1 MAKNSIDHLLLMS
14 MKISKYIDSLSD
26 KYSQVE
32 KELLQR
38 ALDAAEK
45 AHKRQK
51 RASGEPY
58 INHCKAVA
66 TILAEMHVPPAVV
79 AAGLLHDT
87 VEDTGI
93 DFKELEREFGAEI
106 FDLVQAVTK
115 LGSLPRVS
123 KRGRRKAKKRD
134 KKVAVDEEMNQW
146 RAELASENLRKTFLA
161 MAEDPRVVLIKLAD
175 RLHNMRTLSYLPE
188 EKQKRIAQETMDLFA
203 PLASRIGIW
212 QMKWDLEDLSFRY
225 LEHEIY
231 HDIAK
236 QLDERRSERERK
248 MNKITTNITKI
259 MNKAGMQA
267 DVSGRPK
274 HIYSIYKKMKRKK
287 IPFNQ
292 LSDIRGVRIIVDTEE
307 ECYAAVGIIHMH
319 WRPLPGEFDDYIA
332 APKPSLYQSIH
343 TSVVYDD
350 GETLE
355 VQIRTPEMH
364 RKAEYGIAAH
374 WRYKE
379 GKKRDKDFEQRVA
392 YLRQMLEWQQD
403 VESAQ
408 EFVDGLKNEVFGD
421 RVYAFTPRGDILDLP
436 VGATPID
443 FAYNIHTEVGHRC
456 RGAKVN
462 GRLVALDHKLTTG
475 DQVEILTAK
484 RGGPSRDWLNENLEL
499 VKTKSAK
506 SKIKRWFKHQEK
518 DQNVESGTMMLEK
531 EAARL
536 DLGSEYDTAAL
547 AKGFNYDSPDDLLAA
562 IGCGDISLGRVVHAL
577 VVIKEGENSDFPA
590 QYQGEISRETSGD
603 ISVVGLK
610 GVKNQLAGCCNPTPG
625 DEIIGFITRGRGA
638 TIHRLDCRNI
648 LNVKDRE
655 RLVEVSWGSPV
666 RTFPVPIMI
675 KAYDR
680 DGLTKD
686 IATVLSNNSVSLS
699 ELRVDVDDNQGEAVF
714 NLILGVKNV
723 SDLRRTLDL
732 LERINNVYEARRVRS
747 A

>member
-1 MAKNSIDHLLLMS
+1 M
-14 MKISKYIDSLSD
+14 
-26 KYSQVE
+26 
-32 KELLQR
+32 
-38 ALDAAEK
+38 AEK
-45 AHKRQK
+45 AHRGQK
-51 RASGEPY
+51 RASSEPY

-66 TILAEMHVPPAVV
+66 TILADLHVPPAVV

-87 VEDTGI
+87 VEDTGVDI
-93 DFKELEREFGAEI
+93 NALKQDFGSEV

-123 KRGRRKAKKRD
+123 QSKSGKPKKKT
-134 KKVAVDEEMNQW
+134 KKSSTEEDTNLW

-175 RLHNMRTLSYLPE
+175 RLHNMRTLRYLPE

-225 LEHEIY
+225 LESEIY

-236 QLDERRSERERK
+236 QLDERRSEREKK
-248 MNKITTNITKI
+248 MAKIITNITKV
-259 MNKAGMQA
+259 MNQAGMQA
-267 DVSGRPK
+267 DISGRPK
-274 HIYSIYKKMKRKK
+274 HIYSIYKKMKDKK
-287 IPFNQ
+287 IPFEQ
-292 LSDIRGVRIIVDTEE
+292 LSDIRGVRIVVESEE
-307 ECYAAVGIIHMH
+307 ECYAAVGIVHMH

-343 TSVVYDD
+343 TAVVYED
-350 GETLE
+350 GKTLE
-355 VQIRTPEMH
+355 IQIRTPEMH
-364 RKAEYGIAAH
+364 YKAEYGIAAH

-379 GKKRDKDFEQRVA
+379 GQKRDKDFEQRVA

-408 EFVDGLKNEVFGD
+408 EYVEGLRTEVFGD

-436 VGATPID
+436 VGSTAID

-462 GRLVALDHKLTTG
+462 GRLVSLDHKLATG

-484 RGGPSRDWLNENLEL
+484 RGGPSRDWLNDNLEL

-506 SKIKRWFKHQEK
+506 SKIRRWFKFQEK
-518 DQNVESGTMMLEK
+518 EQNVESGSLMLSK
-531 EAARL
+531 EAGRL
-536 DLGSEYDTAAL
+536 DLGTDFDTDTLAA
-547 AKGFNYDSPDDLLAA
+547 KFNYENSEDLLAA

-577 VVIKEGENSDFPA
+577 VVLKEGESSIFPA
-590 QYQGEISRETSGD
+590 HYQGEISRETSGD

-625 DEIIGFITRGRGA
+625 DQIIGFITRGRGA

-666 RTFPVPIMI
+666 RTFPVPILI

-686 IATVLSNNSVSLS
+686 IATVLSNNSVSLT
-699 ELRVDVDDNQGEAVF
+699 ELRVDVDENQGEAVF
-714 NLILGVKNV
+714 NLVLGVKNV
-723 SDLRRTLDL
+723 SELRRTLDL
-732 LERINNVYEARRVRS
+732 LERINNVYEARRIKS
-747 A
+747 I

>member
-1 MAKNSIDHLLLMS
+1 ME
-14 MKISKYIDSLSD
+14 ISKFISSLSE
-26 KYSQVE
+26 KYSRVE

-38 ALDAAEK
+38 ALEVAEK
-45 AHKRQK
+45 AHKGQK

-66 TILAEMHVPPAVV
+66 SILAEMHVPPVVV

-87 VEDTGI
+87 VEDT
-93 DFKELEREFGAEI
+93 ELDLQDLKREFGKEI
-106 FDLVQAVTK
+106 FELVQAVTK

-123 KRGRRKAKKRD
+123 KISQTGKSNPMD
-134 KKVAVDEEMNQW
+134 KETKNEEEVKQW

-175 RLHNMRTLSYLPE
+175 RLHNMRTLSYLPL
-188 EKQKRIAQETMDLFA
+188 EKQQRIAQETMDLFA

-212 QMKWDLEDLSFRY
+212 QIKWDLEDLAFRY
-225 LEHEIY
+225 IESEIY

-248 MNKITTNITKI
+248 MKKIINHITKV
-259 MNKAGMQA
+259 MNQEGMQA
-267 DVSGRPK
+267 DVTGRPK
-274 HIYSIYKKMKRKK
+274 HIFSIYKKMKSKK
-287 IPFNQ
+287 IPFNE
-292 LSDIRGVRIIVDTEE
+292 LSDIRGVRIVVPTEE
-307 ECYAAVGIIHMH
+307 DCYAAVGIIHLH
-319 WRPLPGEFDDYIA
+319 WRPMPGEFDDYIA

-364 RKAEYGIAAH
+364 RRAEYGIAAH

-462 GRLVALDHKLTTG
+462 GRLVSLDHKLATG

-499 VKTKSAK
+499 VKTKSARG
-506 SKIKRWFKHQEK
+506 KIKRWFKQLEK
-518 DQNVESGTMMLEK
+518 EHNVESGKAQLEK
-531 EAARL
+531 EISRL
-536 DLGSEYDTAAL
+536 DLGSDIDYEAL
-547 AKGFNYDSPDDLLAA
+547 ANNFNYDNAEDLFAA
-562 IGCGDISLGRVVHAL
+562 IGCSDISMGRVVHAL
-577 VVIKEGENSDFPA
+577 GLIKEGDSPVFSS
-590 QYQGEISRETSGD
+590 QYGDEISRETSRD
-603 ISVVGLK
+603 VVVVGLK
-610 GVKNQLAGCCNPTPG
+610 GLRNQLAGCCNPTPG

-638 TIHRLDCRNI
+638 TIHRMDCANI
-648 LNVKDRE
+648 LNVKDKE
-655 RLVEVSWGSPV
+655 RLVEVSWGAPI
-666 RTFPVPIMI
+666 RTFPVPIII

-680 DGLTKD
+680 DGLTRD
-686 IATVLSNNSVSLS
+686 IATVLSNNGVSLT
-699 ELRVDVDDNQGEAVF
+699 ELSVEVDQNQGEAIF
-714 NLILGVKNV
+714 NLVLGVRNV
-723 SDLRRTLDL
+723 AELRRTLDL
-732 LERINNVYEARRVRS
+732 LERINNVFEARRVR
-747 A
+747 AI

>member
-1 MAKNSIDHLLLMS
+1 MA
-14 MKISKYIDSLSD
+14 ISKYIENLSD
-26 KYSQVE
+26 KYSQVD

-38 ALDAAEK
+38 ALDVAEK
-45 AHKRQK
+45 AHNKQK

-66 TILAEMHVPPAVV
+66 SILAEMHVPPAVV

-93 DFKELEREFGAEI
+93 DFKDLKREFGKEI
-106 FDLVQAVTK
+106 FNLVQAVTK

-123 KRGRRKAKKRD
+123 KNTERKQKSTSDEIRGKSD
-134 KKVAVDEEMNQW
+134 VTNDPSLW

-175 RLHNMRTLSYLPE
+175 RLHNMRTLRYLPE

-225 LEHEIY
+225 LEKEIY

-248 MNKITTNITKI
+248 MRKITNKITGVMK
-259 MNKAGMQA
+259 KAGMQA
-267 DVSGRPK
+267 EVTGRPK
-274 HIYSIYKKMKRKK
+274 HIYSIYRKMKRKK
-287 IPFNQ
+287 IPFNE
-292 LSDIRGVRIIVDTEE
+292 LSDIRGVRIVVPSEE

-319 WRPLPGEFDDYIA
+319 WRPIQGEFDDYIA

-343 TSVVYDD
+343 TSVIYED

-364 RKAEYGIAAH
+364 SKAEYGIAAH

-379 GKKRDKDFEQRVA
+379 DGQKRDKDFEQRVA

-421 RVYAFTPRGDILDLP
+421 RVYVFTPRGDIIDLP
-436 VGATPID
+436 VGSTPID

-462 GRLVALDHKLTTG
+462 SRLVSLDHKLATG

-484 RGGPSRDWLNENLEL
+484 RGGPSRDWMNENLEL
-499 VKTKSAK
+499 VKTKSAI
-506 SKIKRWFKHQEK
+506 SKIKRWFKQQEK
-518 DQNVESGTMMLEK
+518 EQNVESGLSLLEK
-531 EAARL
+531 EISRF
-536 DLGSEYDTAAL
+536 DLGKDIEYGDL
-547 AKGFNYDSPDDLLAA
+547 AKSFNYEAEEDLFAA
-562 IGCGDISLGRVVHAL
+562 IGCGDISVGRVVHAL
-577 VVIKEGENSDFPA
+577 VIVKEGDSTGFAA
-590 QYQGEISRETSGD
+590 QIQEEISRETSGD
-603 ISVVGLK
+603 IAVVGLR

-638 TIHRLDCRNI
+638 TIHRKDCANV
-648 LNVKDRE
+648 LNTRDQE

-666 RTFPVPIMI
+666 RTFPVPIII

-686 IATVLSNNSVSLS
+686 IATVLSNNNVRLS
-699 ELRVDVDDNQGEAVF
+699 ELRVDVDENQGEASF
-714 NLILGVKNV
+714 NMVLGVRNV
-723 SDLRRTLDL
+723 LELQRILDL
-732 LERINNVYEARRVRS
+732 LERINNVYEARRIR
-747 A
+747 AI

>member
-1 MAKNSIDHLLLMS
+1 ME
-14 MKISKYIDSLSD
+14 ISDYIEGLSER
-26 KYSQVE
+26 YSPVD

-38 ALDAAEK
+38 ALDVAEK
-45 AHKRQK
+45 AHQNQK

-58 INHCKAVA
+58 LNHCKAVA
-66 TILAEMHVPPAVV
+66 SILAEMHVPPAVV

-87 VEDTGI
+87 VEDTGMDPEDI
-93 DFKELEREFGAEI
+93 KRDFGKEV

-123 KRGRRKAKKRD
+123 SIQASAGNDSKNPQKQEE
-134 KKVAVDEEMNQW
+134 VDGKQW

-175 RLHNMRTLSYLPE
+175 RLHNMRTLRYLPE

-212 QMKWDLEDLSFRY
+212 QIKWDLEDLAFRY
-225 LEHEIY
+225 LEPETY
-231 HDIAK
+231 HDIAR

-248 MNKITTNITKI
+248 MNKIISHITDV
-259 MNKAGMQA
+259 MNREGMNA
-267 DVSGRPK
+267 EVSGRPK
-274 HIYSIYKKMKRKK
+274 HIYSIYRKMKRKK
-287 IPFNQ
+287 VPFKE
-292 LSDIRGVRIIVDTEE
+292 LSDIRGVRIIVPTEE
-307 ECYAAVGIIHMH
+307 ECYAAVGIIHLH

-408 EFVDGLKNEVFGD
+408 EFVDGLKEEVFGD

-462 GRLVALDHKLTTG
+462 GRLVPLDHKLSTG

-499 VKTKSAK
+499 VKTKNARA
-506 SKIKRWFKHQEK
+506 KIKRWFKQQEK
-518 DQNVESGTMMLEK
+518 EKNVESGIQLLEK
-531 EAARL
+531 EIARL
-536 DLGSEYDTAAL
+536 DLGGDIDYLDL
-547 AKGFNYDSPDDLLAA
+547 AKHFKYDSDEDFFAA
-562 IGCGDISLGRVVHAL
+562 IGCSDISLGRIVHAL
-577 VVIKEGENSDFPA
+577 AVIKEGESPA
-590 QYQGEISRETSGD
+590 LLTHYQEEISRETSGD
-603 ISVVGLK
+603 IVVVGLK

-638 TIHRLDCRNI
+638 TIHRKDCSNI
-648 LNVKDRE
+648 LNIKDKE

-666 RTFPVPIMI
+666 RTFPVPVII

-686 IATVLSNNSVSLS
+686 IATVLSNTGVSLT
-699 ELRVDVDDNQGEAVF
+699 ELRVDVDEGQGEAVF
-714 NLILGVKNV
+714 NLVLGVRNV
-723 SDLRRTLDL
+723 TDLRRTLDL

-747 A
+747 V

>member
-1 MAKNSIDHLLLMS
+1 ME
-14 MKISKYIDSLSD
+14 ISEYVEGLSER
-26 KYSQVE
+26 YSAVD

-38 ALDAAEK
+38 ALDVAEK
-45 AHKRQK
+45 AHRGQK

-66 TILAEMHVPPAVV
+66 SILAEMHVPPAVV

-87 VEDTGI
+87 VEDTGMDPEI
-93 DFKELEREFGAEI
+93 LQREFGKEI
-106 FDLVQAVTK
+106 YQLVQAVTK
-115 LGSLPRVS
+115 LGALPRVS
-123 KRGRRKAKKRD
+123 TAPTAGGTTGGDQQRKE
-134 KKVAVDEEMNQW
+134 DEEGKQW

-175 RLHNMRTLSYLPE
+175 RLHNMRTLRYLPE

-212 QMKWDLEDLSFRY
+212 QIKWDLEDLAFRY
-225 LEHEIY
+225 LDPEIY
-231 HDIAK
+231 HDIAR

-248 MNKITTNITKI
+248 MEKIIKHITEV
-259 MNKAGMQA
+259 MSQEGMKAEI
-267 DVSGRPK
+267 SGRPK
-274 HIYSIYKKMKRKK
+274 HIYSIYRKMKRKK
-287 IPFNQ
+287 IPFSE
-292 LSDIRGVRIIVDTEE
+292 LSDIRGVRIIVPTEE
-307 ECYAAVGIIHMH
+307 ECYAAVGIIHLH

-364 RKAEYGIAAH
+364 SKAEYGIAAH

-379 GKKRDKDFEQRVA
+379 GQKRDRDFEQRVA

-462 GRLVALDHKLTTG
+462 GRLVSLDYKLSTG

-499 VKTKSAK
+499 VKSKNARG
-506 SKIKRWFKHQEK
+506 KIKRWFKQQEK
-518 DQNVESGTMMLEK
+518 EKNVESGIQLLEK
-531 EAARL
+531 EIARL
-536 DLGSEYDTAAL
+536 DLGGDIDYLDL
-547 AKGFNYDSPDDLLAA
+547 AKRFNYDTDEDFFAA
-562 IGCGDISLGRVVHAL
+562 IGCSDISLGRIVHAL
-577 VVIKEGENSDFPA
+577 AVIKEGDSLILPTHSPE
-590 QYQGEISRETSGD
+590 ELSRETSRD
-603 ISVVGLK
+603 VVVVGLK

-638 TIHRLDCRNI
+638 TIHRKDCANI
-648 LNVKDRE
+648 LNVKDKE

-666 RTFPVPIMI
+666 RTFPVPVII

-686 IATVLSNNSVSLS
+686 IATVLSNNGVSLS
-699 ELRVDVDDNQGEAVF
+699 ELRVDVDEGQGEAVF
-714 NLILGVKNV
+714 NLVLGVKNV
-723 SDLRRTLDL
+723 TDLRRTLDL

>member
-1 MAKNSIDHLLLMS
+1 
-14 MKISKYIDSLSD
+14 MKISKYIEKLSE
-26 KYSQVE
+26 KYSPVE

-38 ALDAAEK
+38 ALEVAEK
-45 AHKRQK
+45 AHQGQK

-66 TILAEMHVPPAVV
+66 SILAEMHVPAVIV

-87 VEDTGI
+87 VEDTGF
-93 DFKELEREFGAEI
+93 DFEELKREFGSEI
-106 FDLVQAVTK
+106 FNLVQAVTK
-115 LGSLPRVS
+115 LGTLPRVS
-123 KRGRRKAKKRD
+123 RPLD
-134 KKVAVDEEMNQW
+134 KKITSGKEEGKRSSEKVSDPSLW

-203 PLASRIGIW
+203 PLANRIGIW

-225 LEHEIY
+225 LEPEIY
-231 HDIAK
+231 QDIAK

-248 MNKITTNITKI
+248 MKKISNHITTV
-259 MNKAGMQA
+259 MAQAGMHA
-267 DVSGRPK
+267 EVTGRPK
-274 HIYSIYKKMKRKK
+274 HIYSIYRKMKRKK
-287 IPFNQ
+287 IPFNE
-292 LSDIRGVRIIVDTEE
+292 LSDIRGVRIVVPTEE
-307 ECYAAVGIIHMH
+307 ECYAAVGITHMH

-343 TSVVYDD
+343 TSVVYED

-364 RKAEYGIAAH
+364 SKAEYGIAAH

-379 GKKRDKDFEQRVA
+379 GQKRDKDFEQRVA

-421 RVYAFTPRGDILDLP
+421 RVYAFTPRGDIIDLP

-462 GRLVALDHKLTTG
+462 SRLVSLDHKLATG

-499 VKTKSAK
+499 VKTKSAR
-506 SKIKRWFKHQEK
+506 SKIRRWFKFQEK
-518 DQNVESGTMMLEK
+518 EQNVESGLSLLEK
-531 EAARL
+531 EVSRL
-536 DLGSEYDTAAL
+536 DLGTDINFADLAKSFHYDTSEDFFAAV
-547 AKGFNYDSPDDLLAA
+547 
-562 IGCGDISLGRVVHAL
+562 GCGDISVGKVVHAL
-577 VVIKEGENSDFPA
+577 V
-590 QYQGEISRETSGD
+590 
-603 ISVVGLK
+603 
-610 GVKNQLAGCCNPTPG
+610 
-625 DEIIGFITRGRGA
+625 
-638 TIHRLDCRNI
+638 NI
-648 LNVKDRE
+648 
-655 RLVEVSWGSPV
+655 
-666 RTFPVPIMI
+666 
-675 KAYDR
+675 
-680 DGLTKD
+680 
-686 IATVLSNNSVSLS
+686 
-699 ELRVDVDDNQGEAVF
+699 
-714 NLILGVKNV
+714 
-723 SDLRRTLDL
+723 
-732 LERINNVYEARRVRS
+732 
-747 A
+747 

>member
-1 MAKNSIDHLLLMS
+1 ME
-14 MKISKYIDSLSD
+14 ISEFVASLSN
-26 KYSQVE
+26 KYTQVD

-38 ALDAAEK
+38 ALETAEK
-45 AHKRQK
+45 AHQGQT

-66 TILAEMHVPPAVV
+66 SILAEMHVPPIVV

-87 VEDTGI
+87 VEDTAV
-93 DFKELEREFGAEI
+93 DLKDLKREFGKEI
-106 FDLVQAVTK
+106 YDLVQAVTK

-123 KRGRRKAKKRD
+123 KSTTGSGLGQKEKIGK
-134 KKVAVDEEMNQW
+134 DEEEEKQW

-175 RLHNMRTLSYLPE
+175 RLHNMRTLNYLPE
-188 EKQKRIAQETMDLFA
+188 EKQQRIAQETMDLFA

-212 QMKWDLEDLSFRY
+212 QIKWDLEDLAFRY
-225 LEHEIY
+225 LEPELY
-231 HDIAK
+231 HDIAN

-248 MNKITTNITKI
+248 MKKIITNITKV
-259 MNKAGMQA
+259 MNQEGMQA
-267 DVSGRPK
+267 EITGRPK
-274 HIYSIYKKMKRKK
+274 HIYSIYKKMNSKK
-287 IPFNQ
+287 IPFSQ
-292 LSDIRGVRIIVDTEE
+292 LSDIRGVRIVVPNEE
-307 ECYAAVGIIHMH
+307 DCYAAVGIIHLH

-343 TSVVYDD
+343 TSVVYED

-364 RKAEYGIAAH
+364 HRAEYGIAAH

-403 VESAQ
+403 VETAQ

-436 VGATPID
+436 IGATPID

-462 GRLVALDHKLTTG
+462 GRLVPLDHKLSTG

-499 VKTKSAK
+499 VKTKSARG
-506 SKIKRWFKHQEK
+506 KIKRWFKQLEK
-518 DQNVESGTMMLEK
+518 EQNVESGKLLLEK
-531 EAARL
+531 EIARL
-536 DLGSEYDTAAL
+536 DLGSDIDFSMLAAN
-547 AKGFNYDSPDDLLAA
+547 FNYDTTEDLFAA
-562 IGCGDISLGRVVHAL
+562 VGCSDISIGRVVHAL
-577 VVIKEGENSDFPA
+577 AVIKEGDSPIIAGHYGD
-590 QYQGEISRETSGD
+590 EISRETSKD
-603 ISVVGLK
+603 IVVVGLK
-610 GVKNQLAGCCNPTPG
+610 GLKTQLAGCCNPTPG

-638 TIHRLDCRNI
+638 TIHRKDCANI
-648 LNVKDRE
+648 LNVNDKE
-655 RLVEVSWGSPV
+655 RLVEVSWGTPI
-666 RTFPVPIMI
+666 RTFPVPIVV

-680 DGLTKD
+680 DGLTRD

-699 ELRVDVDDNQGEAVF
+699 ELRVDVDENQGEAIF
-714 NLILGVKNV
+714 NLVLGVKNV
-723 SDLRRTLDL
+723 AELRRTLDL
-732 LERINNVYEARRVRS
+732 LERINNVFEARRVRS

>member
-1 MAKNSIDHLLLMS
+1 MA
-14 MKISKYIDSLSD
+14 ISKFIDSLSE
-26 KYSQVE
+26 KYSQVD

-38 ALDAAEK
+38 ALDVAEK
-45 AHKRQK
+45 AHRGQK
-51 RASGEPY
+51 RASSEPY

-66 TILAEMHVPPAVV
+66 TILADLQVPPAVV

-87 VEDTGI
+87 VEDTGVDI
-93 DFKELEREFGAEI
+93 NALKQDFGSEV

-123 KRGRRKAKKRD
+123 QSKSGKPKKKT
-134 KKVAVDEEMNQW
+134 KKSSTEEDTNLW

-175 RLHNMRTLSYLPE
+175 RLHNMRTLRYLPE
-188 EKQKRIAQETMDLFA
+188 EKQKRIAQETIDLFA

-225 LEHEIY
+225 LESEIY

-236 QLDERRSERERK
+236 QLDERRSEREKK
-248 MNKITTNITKI
+248 MAKIITNITKV
-259 MNKAGMQA
+259 MNQAGMQA
-267 DVSGRPK
+267 DISGRPK
-274 HIYSIYKKMKRKK
+274 HIYSIYKKMKDKK
-287 IPFNQ
+287 IPFEQ
-292 LSDIRGVRIIVDTEE
+292 LSDIRGVRIIVESEE
-307 ECYAAVGIIHMH
+307 ECYAAVGIVHMH

-343 TSVVYDD
+343 TAVVYED
-350 GETLE
+350 GKTLE
-355 VQIRTPEMH
+355 IQIRTPEMH
-364 RKAEYGIAAH
+364 HKAEYGIAAH

-379 GKKRDKDFEQRVA
+379 GQKRDKDFEQRVA
-392 YLRQMLEWQQD
+392 FLRQMLEWQQD

-408 EFVDGLKNEVFGD
+408 EYVEGLRTEVFGD

-436 VGATPID
+436 VGSTAID

-462 GRLVALDHKLTTG
+462 GRLVSLDHKLATG

-484 RGGPSRDWLNENLEL
+484 RGGPSRDWLNDNLEL

-506 SKIKRWFKHQEK
+506 SKIRRWFKFQEK
-518 DQNVESGTMMLEK
+518 EQNVESGSLMLSK
-531 EAARL
+531 EAGRL
-536 DLGSEYDTAAL
+536 DLGTDFDTDTLAA
-547 AKGFNYDSPDDLLAA
+547 KFNYENSEDLLAA

-577 VVIKEGENSDFPA
+577 VVLKEGESSIFPA
-590 QYQGEISRETSGD
+590 HYQGEISRETSGD

-625 DEIIGFITRGRGA
+625 DQIIGFITRGRGA

-666 RTFPVPIMI
+666 RTFPVPILI

-686 IATVLSNNSVSLS
+686 IATVLSNNSVSLT
-699 ELRVDVDDNQGEAVF
+699 ELRVDVDENQGEAVF
-714 NLILGVKNV
+714 NLVLGVKNV
-723 SDLRRTLDL
+723 SELRRTLDL
-732 LERINNVYEARRVRS
+732 LERINNVYEARRIKS
-747 A
+747 I

>member
-1 MAKNSIDHLLLMS
+1 MT
-14 MKISKYIDSLSD
+14 ISKFIDSLSD
-26 KYSQVE
+26 KYSQVD

-38 ALDAAEK
+38 ALDVAEK
-45 AHKRQK
+45 AHRGQK
-51 RASGEPY
+51 RASSEPY

-66 TILAEMHVPPAVV
+66 TILADLHVPPTVV

-87 VEDTGI
+87 VEDTGVDI
-93 DFKELEREFGAEI
+93 NALKQDFGSEV

-123 KRGRRKAKKRD
+123 QSKSGKPKKKT
-134 KKVAVDEEMNQW
+134 KKSATDEDTNLW

-175 RLHNMRTLSYLPE
+175 RLHNMRTLRYLPE

-225 LEHEIY
+225 LESEIY

-236 QLDERRSERERK
+236 QLDERRSEREKK
-248 MNKITTNITKI
+248 MAKIITNITKV
-259 MNKAGMQA
+259 MNQAGMQA
-267 DVSGRPK
+267 DISGRPK
-274 HIYSIYKKMKRKK
+274 HIYSIYKKMKDKK
-287 IPFNQ
+287 IPFEQ
-292 LSDIRGVRIIVDTEE
+292 LSDIRGVRIVVESEE
-307 ECYAAVGIIHMH
+307 ECYAAVGIVHMH

-343 TSVVYDD
+343 TAVVYED
-350 GETLE
+350 GKTLE
-355 VQIRTPEMH
+355 IQIRTPEMH
-364 RKAEYGIAAH
+364 HKAEYGIAAH

-379 GKKRDKDFEQRVA
+379 GQKRDKDFEQRVA

-408 EFVDGLKNEVFGD
+408 EYVEGLRTEVFGD

-436 VGATPID
+436 VGSTAID

-462 GRLVALDHKLTTG
+462 GRLVSLDHKLATG

-484 RGGPSRDWLNENLEL
+484 RGGPSRDWLNDNLEL

-506 SKIKRWFKHQEK
+506 SKIRRWFKFQEK
-518 DQNVESGTMMLEK
+518 EQNVESGSLMLSK
-531 EAARL
+531 EAGRL
-536 DLGSEYDTAAL
+536 DLGTDFDTDAL
-547 AKGFNYDSPDDLLAA
+547 AAKFNYENSEDLLAA

-577 VVIKEGENSDFPA
+577 VVLKEGESSIFPA
-590 QYQGEISRETSGD
+590 HYQGEISRETSGD

-625 DEIIGFITRGRGA
+625 DQIIGFITRGRGA
-638 TIHRLDCRNI
+638 TIYRLDCRNI

-666 RTFPVPIMI
+666 RTFPVPILI

-686 IATVLSNNSVSLS
+686 IATVLSNNSVSLT
-699 ELRVDVDDNQGEAVF
+699 ELRVDVDENQGEAVF
-714 NLILGVKNV
+714 NLVLGVKNV
-723 SDLRRTLDL
+723 SELRRTLDL
-732 LERINNVYEARRVRS
+732 LERINNVYEARRIRS
-747 A
+747 I

>member
-1 MAKNSIDHLLLMS
+1 MD
-14 MKISKYIDSLSD
+14 ISKYIENLSD
-26 KYSQVE
+26 KYSQVD

-38 ALDAAEK
+38 ALDFAEK
-45 AHKRQK
+45 AHKKQK

-66 TILAEMHVPPAVV
+66 SILAEMHVPPAVV

-93 DFKELEREFGAEI
+93 DFKELKREFGKEI
-106 FDLVQAVTK
+106 YNLVQAVTK

-123 KRGRRKAKKRD
+123 KNTEDKQAAASD
-134 KKVAVDEEMNQW
+134 KKKGKSGVVNDPSLW

-175 RLHNMRTLSYLPE
+175 RLHNMRTLGYLPE

-225 LEHEIY
+225 LEEEIY
-231 HDIAK
+231 HDIAR

-248 MNKITTNITKI
+248 MRKIINQITGI
-259 MNKAGMQA
+259 MKKAGMQTE
-267 DVSGRPK
+267 VTGRPK
-274 HIYSIYKKMKRKK
+274 HIYSIYRKMKRKK
-287 IPFNQ
+287 IPFSE
-292 LSDIRGVRIIVDTEE
+292 LSDIRGVRIIVPSEE

-319 WRPLPGEFDDYIA
+319 WRPLQGEFDDYIA

-343 TSVVYDD
+343 TSVIYED

-364 RKAEYGIAAH
+364 SKAEYGIAAH

-379 GKKRDKDFEQRVA
+379 GRKRDKDFEQRVA

-421 RVYAFTPRGDILDLP
+421 RVYAFTPRGDIIDLP

-462 GRLVALDHKLTTG
+462 SRLVSLDHKLATG

-499 VKTKSAK
+499 VKTKSAI
-506 SKIKRWFKHQEK
+506 SKIRRWFKLQEK
-518 DQNVESGTMMLEK
+518 EQNVESGLSLLEK
-531 EAARL
+531 EISRL
-536 DLGSEYDTAAL
+536 DLGKDIEYEAL
-547 AKGFNYDSPDDLLAA
+547 AKSFNYEAEEDLFAA
-562 IGCGDISLGRVVHAL
+562 IGCGDISIGRVVHAL
-577 VVIKEGENSDFPA
+577 IIVKEGDTTGFSA
-590 QYQGEISRETSGD
+590 QFQEEISRETSGD
-603 ISVVGLK
+603 IAVVGLR
-610 GVKNQLAGCCNPTPG
+610 GVKNQLASCCNPTPG

-638 TIHRLDCRNI
+638 TIHRKDCVNI
-648 LNVKDRE
+648 LNTRDKE

-666 RTFPVPIMI
+666 RTFPVPIII

-686 IATVLSNNSVSLS
+686 IATVLSNNNVRLS
-699 ELRVDVDDNQGEAVF
+699 ELRVDVDENQGEASF
-714 NLILGVKNV
+714 NLVLGVRNV
-723 SDLRRTLDL
+723 LELQRTLDL
-732 LERINNVYEARRVRS
+732 LERINNVYEARRIRS
-747 A
+747 I

>member
-1 MAKNSIDHLLLMS
+1 MT
-14 MKISKYIDSLSD
+14 ISKYIENLSD
-26 KYSQVE
+26 KYSQVD

-38 ALDAAEK
+38 ALDVAEK
-45 AHKRQK
+45 AHNKQK

-66 TILAEMHVPPAVV
+66 SILAEMHVPPAVV

-93 DFKELEREFGAEI
+93 DFKDLKREFGKEI
-106 FDLVQAVTK
+106 FNLVQAVTK

-123 KRGRRKAKKRD
+123 KNTERKQKSTSDEIRGKSDATND
-134 KKVAVDEEMNQW
+134 PSLW

-175 RLHNMRTLSYLPE
+175 RLHNMRTLRYLPE

-225 LEHEIY
+225 LETEIY

-248 MNKITTNITKI
+248 MRKITNKITGVMK
-259 MNKAGMQA
+259 KAGMQ
-267 DVSGRPK
+267 VEVTGRPK
-274 HIYSIYKKMKRKK
+274 HIYSIYRKMKRKK
-287 IPFNQ
+287 IPFNE
-292 LSDIRGVRIIVDTEE
+292 LSDIRGVRIVVPSEE

-319 WRPLPGEFDDYIA
+319 WRPIQGEFDDYIA

-343 TSVVYDD
+343 TSVIYED

-364 RKAEYGIAAH
+364 SKAEYGIAAH

-379 GKKRDKDFEQRVA
+379 DGQKRDKDFEQRVA

-421 RVYAFTPRGDILDLP
+421 RVYVFTPRGDIIDLP
-436 VGATPID
+436 VGSTPID

-462 GRLVALDHKLTTG
+462 SRLVSLDHKLATG

-484 RGGPSRDWLNENLEL
+484 RGGPSRDWMNENLEL
-499 VKTKSAK
+499 VKTKSAI
-506 SKIKRWFKHQEK
+506 SKIKRWFKQQEK
-518 DQNVESGTMMLEK
+518 EQNVESGLSLLEK
-531 EAARL
+531 EISRF
-536 DLGSEYDTAAL
+536 DLGKDIDYGDLS
-547 AKGFNYDSPDDLLAA
+547 KSFNYEAEEDLFAA
-562 IGCGDISLGRVVHAL
+562 IGCGDISVGRVVHAL
-577 VVIKEGENSDFPA
+577 VIVKEGDSTGFAA
-590 QYQGEISRETSGD
+590 QIQEEISRETSGD
-603 ISVVGLK
+603 IAVVGLR

-638 TIHRLDCRNI
+638 TIHRKDCANV
-648 LNVKDRE
+648 LNTRDQE

-666 RTFPVPIMI
+666 RTFPVPIII

-686 IATVLSNNSVSLS
+686 IATVLSNNNVRLS
-699 ELRVDVDDNQGEAVF
+699 ELRVDVDENQGEASF
-714 NLILGVKNV
+714 NMVLGVRNV
-723 SDLRRTLDL
+723 LELQRILDL
-732 LERINNVYEARRVRS
+732 LERINNVYEARRIRS
-747 A
+747 L

>member
-1 MAKNSIDHLLLMS
+1 ME
-14 MKISKYIDSLSD
+14 ISKFILSLSD
-26 KYSQVE
+26 KYSQVD

-38 ALDAAEK
+38 ALEIAEK
-45 AHKRQK
+45 AHQGQK

-66 TILAEMHVPPAVV
+66 SILAEMHVPPVVV

-87 VEDTGI
+87 VEDT
-93 DFKELEREFGAEI
+93 DLDLQDLRREFGTEV

-123 KRGRRKAKKRD
+123 STQLAGKAGAAD
-134 KKVAVDEEMNQW
+134 HGAGSVEETKQW

-175 RLHNMRTLSYLPE
+175 RLHNMRTLRYLPP
-188 EKQKRIAQETMDLFA
+188 EKQQRIAQETMDLFA

-212 QMKWDLEDLSFRY
+212 QIKWDLEDLAFRY
-225 LEHEIY
+225 LEPEIY

-248 MNKITTNITKI
+248 MRGIIKNITKV
-259 MNKAGMQA
+259 MNQEGMQA
-267 DVSGRPK
+267 DVTGRPK
-274 HIYSIYKKMKRKK
+274 HIYSIFKKMKSKK
-287 IPFNQ
+287 IPFEE
-292 LSDIRGVRIIVDTEE
+292 LSDIRGVRIVVPSEE
-307 ECYAAVGIIHMH
+307 ACYAAVGIIHLH

-364 RKAEYGIAAH
+364 RRAEYGIAAH

-379 GKKRDKDFEQRVA
+379 GQKRDKDFEQRVA

-462 GRLVALDHKLTTG
+462 GRLVSLDHKLATG

-499 VKTKSAK
+499 VKTKSARG
-506 SKIKRWFKHQEK
+506 KIKRWFKQLEK
-518 DQNVESGTMMLEK
+518 EQNVESGKILLDK
-531 EAARL
+531 EVSRL
-536 DLGSEYDTAAL
+536 DLDSDIDYTAL
-547 AKGFNYDSPDDLLAA
+547 AKNFNYDTDEDLFAA
-562 IGCGDISLGRVVHAL
+562 IGCSDISMGRVVHAL
-577 VVIKEGENSDFPA
+577 AVIKEGDSPVFSG
-590 QYQGEISRETSGD
+590 QYGDEISRETSRD
-603 ISVVGLK
+603 VVVVGLK
-610 GVKNQLAGCCNPTPG
+610 GLKNQLAGCCNPTPG
-625 DEIIGFITRGRGA
+625 DEIVGFITRGRGA
-638 TIHRLDCRNI
+638 TIHRKDCANI
-648 LNVKDRE
+648 LNVKDME
-655 RLVEVSWGSPV
+655 RLVEVSWGSPF
-666 RTFPVPIMI
+666 RTFPVPIVI

-680 DGLTKD
+680 DGLTRD
-686 IATVLSNNSVSLS
+686 IATVLSNNGISLS
-699 ELRVDVDDNQGEAVF
+699 ELKVEVDQNQGEAIF
-714 NLILGVKNV
+714 NLVLGVKNV
-723 SDLRRTLDL
+723 TELRRTLDL
-732 LERINNVYEARRVRS
+732 LERISNVFEARRVRS
-747 A
+747 V

>member
-1 MAKNSIDHLLLMS
+1 MA
-14 MKISKYIDSLSD
+14 ISKYIENLSD
-26 KYSQVE
+26 KYSQVD

-38 ALDAAEK
+38 ALDLAEK
-45 AHKRQK
+45 AHNKQK

-66 TILAEMHVPPAVV
+66 SILAEMHVPPAVV

-93 DFKELEREFGAEI
+93 DFKDLKREFGKEI
-106 FDLVQAVTK
+106 YNLVQAVTK

-123 KRGRRKAKKRD
+123 KNTESKQPSASEKKRGKSGEISD
-134 KKVAVDEEMNQW
+134 PSLW

-175 RLHNMRTLSYLPE
+175 RLHNMRTLGYLPE

-225 LEHEIY
+225 LEEEIY
-231 HDIAK
+231 HDIAR

-248 MNKITTNITKI
+248 MRRIINQITGI
-259 MNKAGMQA
+259 MKKAGMQA
-267 DVSGRPK
+267 EVTGRPK
-274 HIYSIYKKMKRKK
+274 HIYSIYRKMKRKK
-287 IPFNQ
+287 IPFSE
-292 LSDIRGVRIIVDTEE
+292 LSDIRGVRIIVHSEE

-319 WRPLPGEFDDYIA
+319 WRPIQGEFDDYIS

-343 TSVVYDD
+343 TSVIYED

-364 RKAEYGIAAH
+364 SKAEYGIAAH

-379 GKKRDKDFEQRVA
+379 GQKRDKDFEQRVA

-421 RVYAFTPRGDILDLP
+421 RVYAFTPRGDIIDLP

-462 GRLVALDHKLTTG
+462 SRLVSLDHKLATG

-499 VKTKSAK
+499 VKTKSAI
-506 SKIKRWFKHQEK
+506 SKIKRWFKYQEK
-518 DQNVESGTMMLEK
+518 EQNVESGLSLLEK
-531 EAARL
+531 EISRL
-536 DLGSEYDTAAL
+536 DLGKDIDYEEL
-547 AKGFNYDSPDDLLAA
+547 AKSFNYEAAEDLFAA
-562 IGCGDISLGRVVHAL
+562 IGCGDISIGRVVHAL
-577 VVIKEGENSDFPA
+577 VIVKEGDTTGFSA
-590 QYQGEISRETSGD
+590 QFKEEISRETSGD
-603 ISVVGLK
+603 IAVVGLR

-638 TIHRLDCRNI
+638 TIHRKDCVNV
-648 LNVKDRE
+648 LNARDKE

-666 RTFPVPIMI
+666 RTFPVPIII

-686 IATVLSNNSVSLS
+686 IATVLSNNNVRLS
-699 ELRVDVDDNQGEAVF
+699 ELRVDVDESQGEASF
-714 NLILGVKNV
+714 NLVLGVRNV
-723 SDLRRTLDL
+723 LELQRTLDL
-732 LERINNVYEARRVRS
+732 LERINNVYEARRIRS
-747 A
+747 I

>member
-1 MAKNSIDHLLLMS
+1 MA
-14 MKISKYIDSLSD
+14 ISKYIEKLSD
-26 KYSQVE
+26 KYSQVD

-38 ALDAAEK
+38 ALDVAEK
-45 AHKRQK
+45 AHKGQK

-66 TILAEMHVPPAVV
+66 SILAEMHVPPSVV

-93 DFKELEREFGAEI
+93 DFKDLKREFGKEI

-123 KRGRRKAKKRD
+123 KHSESNKSSAGEKKRGKSD
-134 KKVAVDEEMNQW
+134 VIRDPSLW

-175 RLHNMRTLSYLPE
+175 RLHNMRTLRYLPE
-188 EKQKRIAQETMDLFA
+188 EKQKRIARETMDLFA
-203 PLASRIGIW
+203 PLANRIGIW

-225 LEHEIY
+225 LESEIY

-248 MNKITTNITKI
+248 MRKITNQITGVMK
-259 MNKAGMQA
+259 KAGMQA
-267 DVSGRPK
+267 EVTGRPK
-274 HIYSIYKKMKRKK
+274 HIYSIFKKMKRKN
-287 IPFNQ
+287 IPFDE
-292 LSDIRGVRIIVDTEE
+292 LSDIRGVRIVVSSEE
-307 ECYAAVGIIHMH
+307 ECYAAVGMIHMN

-343 TSVVYDD
+343 TSVIYED

-379 GKKRDKDFEQRVA
+379 GQKRDKDFEQRVA
-392 YLRQMLEWQQD
+392 YLRQMLEWHQD

-421 RVYAFTPRGDILDLP
+421 RVYAFTPRGDIIDLP

-462 GRLVALDHKLTTG
+462 GRLVALDHKLATG

-499 VKTKSAK
+499 VKTKSAI
-506 SKIKRWFKHQEK
+506 SKIRRWFKLLEK
-518 DQNVESGTMMLEK
+518 EQNVESGFSLLEK
-531 EAARL
+531 EISRL
-536 DLGSEYDTAAL
+536 DLGKDIEYEEL
-547 AKGFNYDSPDDLLAA
+547 ASSFNYESAEDLFAA
-562 IGCGDISLGRVVHAL
+562 VGCGDVSVGRVVHAL
-577 VVIKEGENSDFPA
+577 AIVKEEDTTGFVA
-590 QYQGEISRETSGD
+590 QFREEISRETSGD
-603 ISVVGLK
+603 ISVVGLR
-610 GVKNQLAGCCNPTPG
+610 GVKNQLANCCNPTPG

-638 TIHRLDCRNI
+638 TIHRKDCANV
-648 LNVKDRE
+648 LNARDKE
-655 RLVEVSWGSPV
+655 RLVEVSWGSPE
-666 RTFPVPIMI
+666 RTFPVPIII

-686 IATVLSNNSVSLS
+686 IATVLSNNNVSLS
-699 ELRVDVDDNQGEAVF
+699 ELRVDVDENQGEASF
-714 NLILGVKNV
+714 NLVLGVRNV
-723 SDLRRTLDL
+723 LELQRTLDL
-732 LERINNVYEARRVRS
+732 LERINNVYEARRIRS
-747 A
+747 I

>member
-1 MAKNSIDHLLLMS
+1 MI
-14 MKISKYIDSLSD
+14 ISKYIENLSD
-26 KYSQVE
+26 KYSQIDN
-32 KELLQR
+32 ELLQR
-38 ALDAAEK
+38 ALEVAEQ
-45 AHKRQK
+45 AHKGQK

-66 TILAEMHVPPAVV
+66 SILAEMQVPPLVV

-87 VEDTGI
+87 VEDTGT
-93 DFKELEREFGAEI
+93 DFKELKRNFGDEI
-106 FDLVQAVTK
+106 YNLVQAVTK

-123 KRGRRKAKKRD
+123 KPPDKKRTSGKNKG
-134 KKVAVDEEMNQW
+134 KKSSEEVSDPGLW

-175 RLHNMRTLSYLPE
+175 RLHNMRTLRYLPE

-225 LEHEIY
+225 LEPEIY

-248 MNKITTNITKI
+248 MKKITNYITKV
-259 MNKAGMQA
+259 MSQAGMHGE
-267 DVSGRPK
+267 VTGRPK
-274 HIYSIYKKMKRKK
+274 HIYSIYRKMKRKK
-287 IPFNQ
+287 IPFSE
-292 LSDIRGVRIIVDTEE
+292 LSDIRGVRIVVPSEE
-307 ECYAAVGIIHMH
+307 ECYAAVGIIHLH

-343 TSVVYDD
+343 TSVVYED

-364 RKAEYGIAAH
+364 SKAEYGIAAH

-379 GKKRDKDFEQRVA
+379 GQKRDKDFEQRVS
-392 YLRQMLEWQQD
+392 YLRQMLEWQKD
-403 VESAQ
+403 VETAQ

-421 RVYAFTPRGDILDLP
+421 RVYAFTPRGDIIDLP
-436 VGATPID
+436 YGATPID

-462 GRLVALDHKLTTG
+462 SRLVSLDHKLATG

-499 VKTKSAK
+499 VKTKSAR
-506 SKIKRWFKHQEK
+506 SKIRRWFKLQEK
-518 DQNVESGTMMLEK
+518 EQNVDIGLSLIEK
-531 EAARL
+531 EVSRL
-536 DLGSEYDTAAL
+536 DLGTDIDYKDL
-547 AKGFNYDSPDDLLAA
+547 AKSFHYEVSEDLFAA
-562 IGCGDISLGRVVHAL
+562 VGCGDISLGKIVNAL
-577 VVIKEGENSDFPA
+577 IEIKVGETAGLPA
-590 QYQGEISRETSGD
+590 FYREEISRETSGD
-603 ISVVGLK
+603 IAVVGLK

-638 TIHRLDCRNI
+638 TIHRKDCANV
-648 LNVKDRE
+648 LNARDQE
-655 RLVEVSWGSPV
+655 RLVEVSWGSPA
-666 RTFPVPIMI
+666 RTFPVPIII

-680 DGLTKD
+680 EGLTKD
-686 IATVLSNNSVSLS
+686 IATVLSNNSVSLN
-699 ELRVDVDDNQGEAVF
+699 ELRVDVDESQGEAIF
-714 NLILGVKNV
+714 NLVLGVRNV
-723 SDLRRTLDL
+723 EELRRTLDL
-732 LERINNVYEARRVRS
+732 LERINNIYEARRVRS

>member
-1 MAKNSIDHLLLMS
+1 MA
-14 MKISKYIDSLSD
+14 ISKYIENLSD
-26 KYSQVE
+26 KYSQVD

-38 ALDAAEK
+38 ALDVAEK
-45 AHKRQK
+45 AHNKQK

-66 TILAEMHVPPAVV
+66 SILAEMHVPPAVV

-93 DFKELEREFGAEI
+93 DFKDLKREFGKEI
-106 FDLVQAVTK
+106 FNLVQAVTK

-123 KRGRRKAKKRD
+123 KNTERKQKTTSGEKRGKSD
-134 KKVAVDEEMNQW
+134 VTNDPSLW

-175 RLHNMRTLSYLPE
+175 RLHNMRTLRYLPE

-225 LEHEIY
+225 LETEIY

-248 MNKITTNITKI
+248 MRKITNKITGVMK
-259 MNKAGMQA
+259 KAGMQA
-267 DVSGRPK
+267 EVTGRPK
-274 HIYSIYKKMKRKK
+274 HIYSIYRKMKRKK
-287 IPFNQ
+287 IPFNE
-292 LSDIRGVRIIVDTEE
+292 LSDIRGVRIVVPSEE

-319 WRPLPGEFDDYIA
+319 WRPIQGEFDDYIA

-343 TSVVYDD
+343 TSVIYED
-350 GETLE
+350 GDTLE

-364 RKAEYGIAAH
+364 SKAEYGIAAH

-379 GKKRDKDFEQRVA
+379 DGQKRDKDFEQRVA

-421 RVYAFTPRGDILDLP
+421 RVYVFTPRGDIIDLP
-436 VGATPID
+436 VGSTPID

-462 GRLVALDHKLTTG
+462 SRLISLDHKLATG

-484 RGGPSRDWLNENLEL
+484 RGGPSRDWMNENLEL
-499 VKTKSAK
+499 VKTKSAI
-506 SKIKRWFKHQEK
+506 SKIKRWFKQQEK
-518 DQNVESGTMMLEK
+518 EQNVESGLSLLEK
-531 EAARL
+531 EISRF
-536 DLGSEYDTAAL
+536 DLGKDIEYGDL
-547 AKGFNYDSPDDLLAA
+547 AKSFNYEAEEDLYAA
-562 IGCGDISLGRVVHAL
+562 IGCGDISVGRVVHAL
-577 VVIKEGENSDFPA
+577 VIDKEGDSTGFAA
-590 QYQGEISRETSGD
+590 QIQEEISRETSGD
-603 ISVVGLK
+603 IAVVGLR

-638 TIHRLDCRNI
+638 TIHRKDCANV
-648 LNVKDRE
+648 LNTRDQE

-666 RTFPVPIMI
+666 RTFPVPII
-675 KAYDR
+675 VKAYDR

-686 IATVLSNNSVSLS
+686 IATVLSNNNVRLS
-699 ELRVDVDDNQGEAVF
+699 ELRVDVDENQGEASF
-714 NLILGVKNV
+714 NMVLGVRNV
-723 SDLRRTLDL
+723 LELQRILDL
-732 LERINNVYEARRVRS
+732 LERINNVYEARRIRS
-747 A
+747 I

>member
-1 MAKNSIDHLLLMS
+1 MAV
-14 MKISKYIDSLSD
+14 SKFIEDLSE
-26 KYSQVE
+26 KYSQPE

-38 ALDAAEK
+38 ALEMAEK
-45 AHKRQK
+45 AHKGQK

-66 TILAEMHVPPAVV
+66 LILAEMGVPPTVV

-87 VEDTGI
+87 VEDTRI
-93 DFKELEREFGAEI
+93 DFKDLRREFGNEVYN
-106 FDLVQAVTK
+106 LVQAVTK

-123 KRGRRKAKKRD
+123 KHSQKAQKRGSKRKKESD
-134 KKVAVDEEMNQW
+134 SEDPNIW

-175 RLHNMRTLSYLPE
+175 RLHNMKTLSYLPE
-188 EKQKRIAQETMDLFA
+188 EKQNRIAQETMDLFA

-225 LEHEIY
+225 LEPQVY
-231 HDIAK
+231 HDIAQ

-248 MNKITTNITKI
+248 MKKIISRITEV
-259 MNKAGMQA
+259 MSQAGMDA
-267 DVSGRPK
+267 EVTGRPK
-274 HIYSIYKKMKRKK
+274 HIYSIFRKMTNKKV
-287 IPFNQ
+287 PFEQ
-292 LSDIRGVRIIVDTEE
+292 LSDIRGVRIIVPTEE
-307 ECYAAVGIIHMH
+307 ECYAAVGIVHLH
-319 WRPLPGEFDDYIA
+319 WRPIHGEFDDYIA

-343 TSVVYDD
+343 TSVIYDD

-379 GKKRDKDFEQRVA
+379 GYKRDKDFEQRVA

-403 VESAQ
+403 VEDAQ
-408 EFVDGLKNEVFGD
+408 EFVDGLKTDVFGD
-421 RVYAFTPRGDILDLP
+421 RVYAFTPRGDIIDLP

-462 GRLVALDHKLTTG
+462 GRLVSLDHILLTG

-499 VKTKSAK
+499 VKTKSAR
-506 SKIKRWFKHQEK
+506 SKIRRWFKLQEK
-518 DQNVESGTMMLEK
+518 EQNVESGLNLLEK
-531 EAARL
+531 EISRL
-536 DLGSEYDTAAL
+536 DLGSNVEFDSI
-547 AKGFNYDSPDDLLAA
+547 AKTFHYDSAEDLFAA
-562 IGCGDISLGRVVHAL
+562 VGCGDISIGRVVHAL
-577 VVIKEGENSDFPA
+577 VVQKEGGIEGFPG
-590 QYQGEISRETSGD
+590 QYQEEISRETSGD
-603 ISVVGLK
+603 ISVVGLR
-610 GVKNQLAGCCNPTPG
+610 GVKNHLAGCCNPTPG

-638 TIHRLDCRNI
+638 TIHRKDCTNI
-648 LNVKDRE
+648 LNARDKE
-655 RLVEVSWGSPV
+655 RLVEVTWGSPV
-666 RTFPVPIMI
+666 RTFPVPIII

-686 IATVLSNNSVSLS
+686 IATVLSNNSISLS
-699 ELRVDVDDNQGEAVF
+699 ELRVDVDDAQGEAVF
-714 NLILGVKNV
+714 NLVLGVRNV
-723 SDLRRTLDL
+723 SELRRTLDL
-732 LERINNVYEARRVRS
+732 LERINNVYEAKRIRS
-747 A
+747 V

>member
-1 MAKNSIDHLLLMS
+1 ME
-14 MKISKYIDSLSD
+14 ISKFIGSLSD
-26 KYSQVE
+26 KYSQVD

-38 ALDAAEK
+38 ALDSAEK
-45 AHKRQK
+45 AHKGQN

-58 INHCKAVA
+58 INHCKAVG
-66 TILAEMHVPPAVV
+66 TILADMHVPPAVV
-79 AAGLLHDT
+79 AAGLLHDI

-93 DFKELEREFGAEI
+93 NFKDLKRDFGTEI
-106 FDLVQAVTK
+106 FNLVQAVTK

-123 KRGRRKAKKRD
+123 KRDTTKKGEIKD
-134 KKVAVDEEMNQW
+134 LTKQAIDDVDLKQW

-175 RLHNMRTLSYLPE
+175 RLHNMRTLLYLPE
-188 EKQKRIAQETMDLFA
+188 EKQQRIAQETMDLFA

-225 LEHEIY
+225 LEPEVY

-236 QLDERRSERERK
+236 QLDERRSVRERR
-248 MNKITTNITKI
+248 MRKITSQITKI
-259 MNKAGMQA
+259 MNKAGMAA

-274 HIYSIYKKMKRKK
+274 HIYSIYKKMIRKK
-287 IPFNQ
+287 IPFSQ
-292 LSDIRGVRIIVDTEE
+292 LSDIRGVRIIVDSEE

-319 WRPLPGEFDDYIA
+319 WRPMPGEFDDYIA

-343 TSVVYDD
+343 TSVVYED
-350 GETLE
+350 GKTLE

-379 GKKRDKDFEQRVA
+379 GQKRDKDFEQRVA
-392 YLRQMLEWQQD
+392 YLRQMLDWQND

-421 RVYAFTPRGDILDLP
+421 RVYVFTPRGDILDLP

-462 GRLVALDHKLTTG
+462 GRLISLDHKLATG

-499 VKTKSAK
+499 VKTKSARG
-506 SKIKRWFKHQEK
+506 KIKRWFKLLEK
-518 DQNVESGTMMLEK
+518 EQNVESGRLMLEK
-531 EAARL
+531 EATRL
-536 DLGSEYDTAAL
+536 GLGTDFDYEGL
-547 AKGFNYDSPDDLLAA
+547 AKSFNYEEPEDLLAA
-562 IGCGDISLGRVVHAL
+562 IGCGDISLGRVVHVL
-577 VVIKEGENSDFPA
+577 VVQKEGDAGVFPT
-590 QYQGEISRETSGD
+590 QYLGEISRETSGD
-603 ISVVGLK
+603 ITVVGLK
-610 GVKNQLAGCCNPTPG
+610 GIKNQLAGCCNPTPG

-666 RTFPVPIMI
+666 RTFPVPIII

-680 DGLTKD
+680 EGLTKD
-686 IATVLSNNSVSLS
+686 IATVLSNNSVNLM
-699 ELRVDVDDNQGEAVF
+699 ELRVDVDEKQGEAVF
-714 NLILGVKNV
+714 NLVLGVRNV
-723 SDLRRTLDL
+723 SELRRTLDL
-732 LERINNVYEARRVRS
+732 LERINNIYEARRIRAV
-747 A
+747 

>member
-1 MAKNSIDHLLLMS
+1 
-14 MKISKYIDSLSD
+14 MKISKYIENLSD
-26 KYSQVE
+26 KYSQID

-38 ALDAAEK
+38 ALEVAEQ
-45 AHKRQK
+45 AHKDQM

-66 TILAEMHVPPAVV
+66 SILAEIQVPPLVV

-93 DFKELEREFGAEI
+93 DFKALKRDFGNEI
-106 FDLVQAVTK
+106 YNLVQAVTK

-123 KRGRRKAKKRD
+123 KPPDKKRTGG
-134 KKVAVDEEMNQW
+134 KNKGISSSEEVRDPGLW

-175 RLHNMRTLSYLPE
+175 RLHNMRTLRYLPE

-225 LEHEIY
+225 LEPDIY
-231 HDIAK
+231 QDIAK

-248 MNKITTNITKI
+248 MKKITNHITKV
-259 MNKAGMQA
+259 MSKAGMHA
-267 DVSGRPK
+267 EVTGRPK
-274 HIYSIYKKMKRKK
+274 HIYSIYRKMKRKK
-287 IPFNQ
+287 IPFNE
-292 LSDIRGVRIIVDTEE
+292 LSDIRGVRIVVPSEE
-307 ECYAAVGIIHMH
+307 ECYAAVGITHLH
-319 WRPLPGEFDDYIA
+319 WRPMPGEFDDYIA

-343 TSVVYDD
+343 TSVVYED

-364 RKAEYGIAAH
+364 SKAEYGIAAH

-379 GKKRDKDFEQRVA
+379 GQKRDKDFEQRVA
-392 YLRQMLEWQQD
+392 YLRQMLEWQKD

-408 EFVDGLKNEVFGD
+408 EFVDGLKSEVFGD
-421 RVYAFTPRGDILDLP
+421 RVYAFTPRGDIIDLP
-436 VGATPID
+436 YGATPID

-462 GRLVALDHKLTTG
+462 GRLVSLDHKLATG
-475 DQVEILTAK
+475 DQIEILTAK

-499 VKTKSAK
+499 VKTKSGR
-506 SKIKRWFKHQEK
+506 SKIRRWFKLQEK
-518 DQNVESGTMMLEK
+518 EQNVDSGLSLVEK
-531 EAARL
+531 EVSRL
-536 DLGSEYDTAAL
+536 DLGTDIDYEEL
-547 AKGFNYDSPDDLLAA
+547 ARTFNYEASEDLFAA
-562 IGCGDISLGRVVHAL
+562 VGCGDISVGKIINAL
-577 VVIKEGENSDFPA
+577 IAIKVGETAEFPA
-590 QYQGEISRETSGD
+590 FSTEEISRETSGD
-603 ISVVGLK
+603 IAVVGLK

-638 TIHRLDCRNI
+638 TIHRKDCANV
-648 LNVKDRE
+648 LNARDQE
-655 RLVEVSWGSPV
+655 RLVEVSWGSPA
-666 RTFPVPIMI
+666 RTFPVPIII

-680 DGLTKD
+680 EGLTRD
-686 IATVLSNNSVSLS
+686 IATVLSNNSVSLN
-699 ELRVDVDDNQGEAVF
+699 ELRVDVDESQGEAIF
-714 NLILGVKNV
+714 NLVIGVRNV
-723 SDLRRTLDL
+723 EELRRTLDL
-732 LERINNVYEARRVRS
+732 LERINNIYEARRVRS
-747 A
+747 V